1 MHRLF
6 GVAHLLGVVHQLG
19 IVHNP
24 APCRGESALNMGVAG
39 QLGWAP
45 DSRADNAP
53 PTPLHPVC
61 PVLPSQREIS
71 QKLLVLHSRHS
82 VL

>member
-1 MHRLF
+1 MHRLL
-6 GVAHLLGVVHQLG
+6 GVARLLDVVHQLG

-39 QLGWAP
+39 QPGWAP

-53 PTPLHPVC
+53 PPSPPCLSCAAQPERDFAKTPRLAF
-61 PVLPSQREIS
+61 
-71 QKLLVLHSRHS
+71 KT
-82 VL
+82 